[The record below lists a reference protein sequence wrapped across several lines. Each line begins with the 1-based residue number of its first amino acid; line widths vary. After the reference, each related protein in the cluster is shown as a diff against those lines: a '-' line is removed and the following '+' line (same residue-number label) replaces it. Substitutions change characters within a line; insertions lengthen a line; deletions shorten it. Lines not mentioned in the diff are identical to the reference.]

1 MSGNDHASSKCAGSS
16 NGSLLVRMDL
26 YVGYEIY
33 HLITAQKTGD
43 MPEEIRDFDEN
54 IYLSPVI
61 LFEYF
66 DLLDEYGTLTGKAVS
81 SADHPSP
88 RERQEHIFDLF
99 DEIPKELITEEGN
112 EVLNIFFDFADR
124 LKNIT
129 LQQL

>member
-1 MSGNDHASSKCAGSS
+1 M
-16 NGSLLVRMDL
+16 VRMEL

-43 MPEEIRDFDEN
+43 MPEEIRGFDEN

-66 DLLDEYGTLTGKAVS
+66 DLLDEYGALTGKAVS

-112 EVLNIFFDFADR
+112 EVLNIFFDSADR

-129 LQQL
+129 LQQQ

>member
-1 MSGNDHASSKCAGSS
+1 MICQRKSG
-16 NGSLLVRMDL
+16 
-26 YVGYEIY
+26 
-33 HLITAQKTGD
+33 
-43 MPEEIRDFDEN
+43 FDEN

-66 DLLDEYGTLTGKAVS
+66 DLLDEYGALTGKAVS
-81 SADHPSP
+81 FADHPSP

-112 EVLNIFFDFADR
+112 EVLNTFFDSADR

-129 LQQL
+129 LQQLLSSVD

>member
-1 MSGNDHASSKCAGSS
+1 M
-16 NGSLLVRMDL
+16 VRMGL
-26 YVGYEIY
+26 YGRTRNN

-43 MPEEIRDFDEN
+43 MPEVIRGFDEN
-54 IYLSPVI
+54 IYLSPI
-61 LFEYF
+61 MLFEYF
-66 DLLDEYGTLTGKAVS
+66 NLLDEYDALTGKAVS

-112 EVLNIFFDFADR
+112 EVLNIFFDSADR

>member
-1 MSGNDHASSKCAGSS
+1 
-16 NGSLLVRMDL
+16 
-26 YVGYEIY
+26 
-33 HLITAQKTGD
+33 
-43 MPEEIRDFDEN
+43 MPEEIRAFDEN

-66 DLLDEYGTLTGKAVS
+66 DLSDEYGALTGKAVS

-88 RERQEHIFDLF
+88 RERKEHILDLF

-112 EVLNIFFDFADR
+112 EVLNIFFDSADR

-129 LQQL
+129 LQQQ

>member
-1 MSGNDHASSKCAGSS
+1 M
-16 NGSLLVRMDL
+16 VRMDL
-26 YVGYEIY
+26 YVGHEIY

-43 MPEEIRDFDEN
+43 MPEEIKGFDEN

-66 DLLDEYGTLTGKAVS
+66 DLLDEYGALTGKAVS

-112 EVLNIFFDFADR
+112 EVFNTFFDSADR

-129 LQQL
+129 LQQLSSSVD